1 MMYRHDAVNH
11 FGGELLLE
19 PERVRSHFPAL
30 QSGAIFFDNPGG
42 TQVTQET
49 LQRMRHYLRYTN
61 ANHGGA
67 FRTSRESDAVVD
79 EARSALADFVNARR
93 PEEIVFGPNMTTLTL
108 HVSRSIAR
116 TLDAGDELIVTRMDH
131 DANIR
136 PWTLIAE
143 DRSCTIRWVDFD
155 PEAGTLQMDDLED
168 KLSPRTK
175 VVAIGYASNALG
187 TINDVQRV
195 AALAH
200 DAGAL
205 CYVDAVQYA
214 PHGPIDVQALDCDF
228 LVCSAYKFFGPH
240 LGVLYG
246 RYELLDQLDAYK
258 VRPASDKP
266 PGKFETGTQ
275 SFEAIA
281 GTLGVLEYFQWMGDV
296 FGNEADAPAGASVR
310 RRNLVTGMSAIRDY
324 EYELG
329 EALIEGLQSVP
340 GVRVWGLTDTDRL
353 DERVPTISFSVEDWT
368 PREIAAA
375 LAEDDIYVWDGNF
388 YALAVTERLGIE
400 DDGGMVRVGA
410 VHYNTTEEVAQL
422 IQALQRLVA

>member
-1 MMYRHDAVNH
+1 M
-11 FGGELLLE
+11 LE
-19 PERVRSHFPAL
+19 PQRVRSHFPAL
-30 QSGAIFFDNPGG
+30 RSGAVFFDNPGG

-49 LQRMRHYLRYTN
+49 LQRMRHYLQYTN

-67 FRTSRESDAVVD
+67 FRTSRDSDAVVD
-79 EARSALADFVNARR
+79 EARATLADFLNARR
-93 PEEIVFGPNMTTLTL
+93 PEEIIFGPNMTTLTL

-116 TLDAGDELIVTRMDH
+116 TLEAGDEIVVTRMDH

-143 DRSCTIRWVDFD
+143 DRHCRVRWVDFD
-155 PEAGTLQMDDLED
+155 PEAGTLQMDDLEN

-187 TINDVQRV
+187 TINDVQR
-195 AALAH
+195 AAKLAH

-214 PHGPIDVQALDCDF
+214 PHGPIDVQAIDSDF
-228 LVCSAYKFFGPH
+228 LVCSAYKYFGPH
-240 LGVLYG
+240 AGVLYG
-246 RYELLDQLDAYK
+246 RYDLLDALDAYK
-258 VRPASDKP
+258 VRPASDLP

-281 GTLGVLEYFQWMGDV
+281 GILGALEYFRWIGEV
-296 FGNEADAPAGASVR
+296 FGEDSPAPADATAR
-310 RRNLVTGMSAIRDY
+310 RRSLVRGMSAIRDY
-324 EYELG
+324 EYTLS

-340 GVRVWGLTDTDRL
+340 GIHVWGLTDTDRL
-353 DERVPTISFSVEDWT
+353 DERVPTVTFSVDGWT
-368 PREIAAA
+368 PRDVAQA

-400 DDGGMVRVGA
+400 DEGGMVRVGA

-422 IQALQRLVA
+422 IRALERLVA